1 MEVIVT
7 AFFPL
12 QMAIRDQI
20 LDVLLKSISVQLTQN
35 RFHTRKPAVSRALI
49 TTLDRTHQTQQFY
62 EMLTL

>member
-12 QMAIRDQI
+12 QMTIRDQI

-35 RFHTRKPAVSRALI
+35 RFQTRKPAVSRALI
-49 TTLDRTHQTQQFY
+49 TTLDRTHQTQQLY
-62 EMLTL
+62 EMLNL